1 MHNHLTTYIHP
12 LSLQLNNITHS
23 STNWKQT
30 YITVGLSILWFIGV
44 VLVNGFDEASTR
56 ANIRWSARF
65 SLICFCLAFGA
76 SSMYSLVQNSF
87 TRWLLQN
94 RKYLGV
100 SFAIIHLIHLMFLV
114 LLHSNFYQVFVHR
127 SMIELTLGGLAY
139 VFIVLMLLTSF
150 KVFST
155 LISKSVW
162 NTLHTIGGYWILIVF
177 SNSMIGRMIGGKYEY
192 LPFVILLAAV
202 WLVRLIAIVKR
213 KTAMNS
219 VS

>member
-1 MHNHLTTYIHP
+1 
-12 LSLQLNNITHS
+12 
-23 STNWKQT
+23 
-30 YITVGLSILWFIGV
+30 
-44 VLVNGFDEASTR
+44 
-56 ANIRWSARF
+56 
-65 SLICFCLAFGA
+65 
-76 SSMYSLVQNSF
+76 MYSLVQNSF
-87 TRWLLQN
+87 TRWLIQN

-127 SMIELTLGGLAY
+127 SMIELALGGLAY

-150 KVFST
+150 KVFSN